1 MKIRLLETGFLVDAL
16 LDETHETAC
25 YFNAETDDFNTI
37 TREHFEVLDEADE
50 ADEVDEMQSTAELPT
65 GETQP
70 MLTLA
75 NVLGGRLKSL
85 TVEFK

>member
-1 MKIRLLETGFLVDAL
+1 MTKIKILETDDIVEAL

-25 YFNAETDDFNTI
+25 YFDAETNDFQTI
-37 TREHFEVLDEADE
+37 TSDAFEILGE
-50 ADEVDEMQSTAELPT
+50 ADEVVETEEVEESIQD
-65 GETQP
+65 TQP

-75 NVLGGRLKSL
+75 NVLGGKLKSL

>member
-1 MKIRLLETGFLVDAL
+1 MGAFMRIRLVENDQVVDAL

-25 YFNAETDDFNTI
+25 YLNPETDDFNTI
-37 TREHFEVLDEADE
+37 TKEHFEILGESEEIEKVQ
-50 ADEVDEMQSTAELPT
+50 EVISDSA
-65 GETQP
+65 P

-75 NVLGGRLKSL
+75 NVLGGKLKSL

>member
-1 MKIRLLETGFLVDAL
+1 MRIKLLENDQVVDAL

-25 YFNAETDDFNTI
+25 YLNPETDDFNTI
-37 TREHFEVLDEADE
+37 TKEHFEVL
-50 ADEVDEMQSTAELPT
+50 
-65 GETQP
+65 GESEEIEDVKQAIVESAP

>member
-1 MKIRLLETGFLVDAL
+1 MTRIRIIETEVELEAL

-25 YFNAETDDFNTI
+25 YFDAETNDFQTI
-37 TREHFEVLDEADE
+37 TSDAFEVLGEAEEEVVENYEEPTQE
-50 ADEVDEMQSTAELPT
+50 A
-65 GETQP
+65 QP

>member
-1 MKIRLLETGFLVDAL
+1 MKIRLIENEQVVDAL

-25 YFNAETDDFNTI
+25 YFNPETNDFNTI
-37 TREHFEVLDEADE
+37 TRDNFDVLGESE
-50 ADEVDEMQSTAELPT
+50 EPTTEESIAESA
-65 GETQP
+65 P

>member
-1 MKIRLLETGFLVDAL
+1 MKIRLLETAQVVDAL

-25 YFNAETDDFNTI
+25 YFNPETDDFNTI
-37 TREHFEVLDEADE
+37 TREHFEVLGESE
-50 ADEVDEMQSTAELPT
+50 E
-65 GETQP
+65 ETQETIAESAP

>member
-1 MKIRLLETGFLVDAL
+1 MTKIKIIETDDIVEAL

-25 YFNAETDDFNTI
+25 YFDAGTNDFQTILSESFEILGESEEVTDDVEETI
-37 TREHFEVLDEADE
+37 QD
-50 ADEVDEMQSTAELPT
+50 
-65 GETQP
+65 TQP

-75 NVLGGRLKSL
+75 NVLGGKLKSL

>member
-1 MKIRLLETGFLVDAL
+1 MTRIRINETEVELEAL

-25 YFNAETDDFNTI
+25 YFDAETNDFQTI
-37 TREHFEVLDEADE
+37 TSDAFEVLGEAEEEEVVENYEEPTQE
-50 ADEVDEMQSTAELPT
+50 A
-65 GETQP
+65 QP

>member
-1 MKIRLLETGFLVDAL
+1 MRIKLLENDQVVDAL

-25 YFNAETDDFNTI
+25 YLNPETDDFNTI
-37 TREHFEVLDEADE
+37 TKEHFEVLGKSEEIEDVKQAI
-50 ADEVDEMQSTAELPT
+50 AESA
-65 GETQP
+65 P

>member
-1 MKIRLLETGFLVDAL
+1 M
-16 LDETHETAC
+16 DETQETAC
-25 YFNAETDDFNTI
+25 YFNPETDDFNTI
-37 TREHFEVLDEADE
+37 TREHFEVVGESEENDLPPI
-50 ADEVDEMQSTAELPT
+50 TELPS
-65 GETQP
+65 GESQP

>member
-1 MKIRLLETGFLVDAL
+1 MTKIKILETDDIVEAL

-25 YFNAETDDFNTI
+25 YFDAATNDFQTILSESFEILGESEEVSDDVEETIQD
-37 TREHFEVLDEADE
+37 
-50 ADEVDEMQSTAELPT
+50 
-65 GETQP
+65 TQP

-75 NVLGGRLKSL
+75 NVLGGKLKSL

>member
-1 MKIRLLETGFLVDAL
+1 MKIKLLENDQIVDAL

-25 YFNAETDDFNTI
+25 YFNPETDDFNTI
-37 TREHFEVLDEADE
+37 TREHFEL
-50 ADEVDEMQSTAELPT
+50 M
-65 GETQP
+65 GETEELEVEAEVLPSGEAQP

>member
-1 MKIRLLETGFLVDAL
+1 MRIRLIENDQVVDAL

-25 YFNAETDDFNTI
+25 YLNPETDDFNTI
-37 TREHFEVLDEADE
+37 TKEHFEVIGESEESEEIQESIAEA
-50 ADEVDEMQSTAELPT
+50 A
-65 GETQP
+65 P

>member
-1 MKIRLLETGFLVDAL
+1 MKIKLLENDQIVDAL

-25 YFNAETDDFNTI
+25 YFNPETDDFNTI
-37 TREHFEVLDEADE
+37 TREHFEVLGESEEVVEAQDI
-50 ADEVDEMQSTAELPT
+50 AQDS
-65 GETQP
+65 QP

>member
-1 MKIRLLETGFLVDAL
+1 MRIRIVETDEVVDAL

-25 YFNAETDDFNTI
+25 YLNPETDDFNTI
-37 TREHFEVLDEADE
+37 TKEHFEVLGESEEVVEAQDI
-50 ADEVDEMQSTAELPT
+50 AQDS
-65 GETQP
+65 QP